1 MQANF
6 RTRWLSVTIALDI
19 SLTIVALLLARWMRE
34 YFPSG
39 TYFDLAETFSFEFL
53 EEPLF
58 FSLKLLVPVVV
69 IVWLTVFSS
78 LSIYS
83 ARFSLSQY
91 NQVQPVVVAVTGS
104 VLVFAGVAYFFFRD
118 LSRFLFFYFYVADM
132 LFLVGWR
139 KVVFF
144 FLKED
149 VLASWRPRHRV
160 VIVGQGDLAQD
171 VAVAIKTFAWSGL
184 ELLGFV
190 GDESDAL
197 GAMADLPAL
206 VRSERVDEVI
216 FALPPGHQ
224 AQLQQ
229 MVVQLQP
236 LSVNMRLVPDVIDLV
251 FVRATI
257 EDFAGLPLIG
267 LREPAI
273 NIFDRLIKRAFDIV
287 VASLLLI
294 VSLPF
299 ALVVIGLIKL
309 TSKGSVFY
317 TSQRMGEGGRIFNM
331 VKFRTM
337 VADADQQEADLLAA
351 DASTLAVNKQP
362 NDPRVTPI
370 GRFLRRISMDELP
383 QLFNVIKGDMSL
395 VGPRPELPWLVDR
408 YEPWQYQ
415 RFTVPQGM
423 TGWWQVKN
431 RANQQEYNVR
441 VEDDLYYIHNYSF
454 LLDLRILF
462 LTMGAIIRG
471 DGAY

>member
-1 MQANF
+1 MLNNLK
-6 RTRWLSVTIALDI
+6 TRWLGT
-19 SLTIVALLLARWMRE
+19 TIVLDVTLTLLALLLARWIRG
-34 YFPSG
+34 YFPAG
-39 TYFDLAETFSFEFL
+39 TYFDLTETLSFEFL
-53 EEPLF
+53 DEPLF
-58 FSLKLLVPVVV
+58 FSLNLLIPVVV
-69 IVWLTVFSS
+69 IVWLVVFSA
-78 LSIYS
+78 LSVYS

-91 NQVQPVVVAVTGS
+91 NQVQPIVAAVTGA

-118 LSRFLFFYFYVADM
+118 LSRFLFLYFYVLDS

-139 KVVFF
+139 KIVFF

-149 VLASWRPRHRV
+149 ILTSWRPRHRV
-160 VIVGQGDLAQD
+160 LIVGQGDLAQD
-171 VAVAIKTFAWSGL
+171 VAAAIKTFAWSGL

-190 GDESDAL
+190 GDGPDAL
-197 GAMADLPAL
+197 GALADLPAL
-206 VRSERVDEVI
+206 VKSGMVDEVI

-224 AQLQQ
+224 EQLQQ

-287 VASLLLI
+287 FASLLLI
-294 VSLPF
+294 FLLPF
-299 ALVVIGLIKL
+299 ALVIIGLIKL
-309 TSKGSVFY
+309 TSKGRVFY
-317 TSQRMGEGGRIFNM
+317 TSQRIGEGGRIFNM

-351 DASTLAVNKQP
+351 DASRLAVNKQP
-362 NDPRVTPI
+362 NDPRITPV
-370 GRFLRRISMDELP
+370 GRFLRRTSMDELP
-383 QLFNVIKGDMSL
+383 QLINVIKGDMSL

-431 RANQQEYNVR
+431 RANQREYNVR

-462 LTMGAIIRG
+462 LTMGAIVRG

>member
-1 MQANF
+1 MLNSLK
-6 RTRWLSVTIALDI
+6 TRWLSVTIALDI
-19 SLTIVALLLARWMRE
+19 SFTMIALLLARWLRE
-34 YFPSG
+34 YFPAG
-39 TYFDLAETFSFEFL
+39 TYFDLTETLSFEFL
-53 EEPLF
+53 DEPLF
-58 FSLKLLVPVVV
+58 FSLKLLLPVVV
-69 IVWLTVFSS
+69 IVWLMVFSS

-83 ARFSLSQY
+83 ARFSVSQY
-91 NQVQPVVVAVTGS
+91 NQIQPIVVAITGA

-118 LSRFLFFYFYVADM
+118 LSRFLFLYFYVLDI

-139 KVVFF
+139 KIIFF

-149 VLASWRPRHRV
+149 ILTGWRPRHRV
-160 VIVGQGDLAQD
+160 LIVGQGDLAQD

-190 GDESDAL
+190 GDGPDAV
-197 GAMADLPAL
+197 GAPADLPAL
-206 VRSERVDEVI
+206 VKSGMVDEVI

-224 AQLQQ
+224 EQLQQ

-287 VASLLLI
+287 CASALLLL
-294 VSLPF
+294 SLPF
-299 ALVVIGLIKL
+299 MLVIIGLIKS
-309 TSKGSVFY
+309 TSEGSVFY
-317 TSQRMGEGGRIFNM
+317 TSRRAGEGGRIFNM
-331 VKFRTM
+331 IKFRTM
-337 VADADQQEADLLAA
+337 RAGADRRETALFVRNGGTIGLKK
-351 DASTLAVNKQP
+351 NRH
-362 NDPRVTPI
+362 DPRITRV
-370 GRFLRRISMDELP
+370 GRILRRTSLDELP
-383 QLFNVIKGDMSL
+383 QLINVIKGDMSL

-408 YEPWQYQ
+408 YDPWQYQ

-423 TGWWQVKN
+423 TGWWQVRN
-431 RANQQEYNVR
+431 RANQQAYNVR